1 MNAAEQ
7 VKIANFRVKVMV
19 EVAWSLTSMSVE
31 RVSLVECVCCIF
43 KILYL
48 LRFKIYGQVFQQ
60 QVKFNYGIRI
70 IPVLHCLKL
79 FQNYNYITLT
89 VQYNVNFPYYTT
101 GSAACN
107 MGVEG
112 IYLED
117 DRDTYYAGSVVMG
130 PPSYK
135 SRPSSMV
142 YVNQGDYS
150 NPVVIGN
157 GDPSKYMFY

>member
-1 MNAAEQ
+1 MEN
-7 VKIANFRVKVMV
+7 I
-19 EVAWSLTSMSVE
+19 SV
-31 RVSLVECVCCIF
+31 S
-43 KILYL
+43 Y
-48 LRFKIYGQVFQQ
+48 
-60 QVKFNYGIRI
+60 
-70 IPVLHCLKL
+70 CLKL
-79 FQNYNYITLT
+79 FQNYSYDYINL
-89 VQYNVNFPYYTT
+89 QCKSNCPYYTT
-101 GSAACN
+101 GSAACQY
-107 MGVEG
+107 GREG

-157 GDPSKYMFY
+157 GDPSKYMFYWVNLSLTTRICYLCCLTLTWIIQYITCTCFCDLDLNIRICYLCLTLT